1 VKGSWQ
7 ELADLP
13 FARALERHEAS
24 LASAESYDGAHFDQA
39 ELDGADASGSSFL
52 ECAFTGVTL
61 QDSRLDRAQFSD
73 VWLHNSRLLG
83 VSLTRTGWRDV
94 TLTGVV
100 MAGIEVFSSLLRRVT
115 FDRCKME
122 GVNFRDCDL
131 TDVTFNG
138 CMLREVD
145 FGGARITRTS
155 FPGSRLTST
164 TLTQVTLDRVDL
176 RGAELGL
183 TVDPTSL
190 RGAIVTTAQLIDMAP
205 VLAEGIGI
213 VVDDQ

>member
-1 VKGSWQ
+1 M
-7 ELADLP
+7 
-13 FARALERHEAS
+13 
-24 LASAESYDGAHFDQA
+24 
-39 ELDGADASGSSFL
+39 
-52 ECAFTGVTL
+52 
-61 QDSRLDRAQFSD
+61 
-73 VWLHNSRLLG
+73 
-83 VSLTRTGWRDV
+83 

-100 MAGIEVFSSLLRRVT
+100 MAGVEVFGSALRRVT
-115 FDRCKME
+115 FDRCKMDA
-122 GVNFRDCDL
+122 VNFRDCDL
-131 TDVTFNG
+131 TDVTFDG

-145 FGGARITRTS
+145 FGAARITRSS
-155 FPGSRLTST
+155 FPRSRLTAT

-213 VVDDQ
+213 IVEDQ